1 MIFSYKKIIGLSLI
15 VLIINLMI
23 SAIGFFREII
33 IANYFGTSH
42 ILDIYNLG
50 IVFPMVF
57 VGVLS
62 STIVAVV
69 TSKYIN
75 SKNKKIFFWGNLKD
89 LLILNI
95 LLFIILSFVIEFCYK
110 YFFISY
116 SNSDLNNIQL
126 VSFLFLPIITFQ
138 SISSYFDALLNL
150 ENNILKNALSGVLL
164 PLGVIFFLILF
175 KEYNIYSII
184 LGFYFGYTLK
194 LLIQIYLYRKIFLRK
209 DDVSERAYD
218 GYTIRKD
225 FLNLS
230 LSSIILAF
238 MPLITNIYAS
248 KFGDGTVSS
257 MNYAYKLI
265 GIGFMLF
272 SSVIN
277 SVYFPYISKKFSI
290 NKNLA
295 LKESLII
302 TFLSMIFV
310 SIFLIPVY
318 FYANEFIS
326 IIFERG
332 RFDSNSTDKVANILR
347 SFLWHIPFYI
357 GGLFLSRTILSLE
370 KSKVFIIGNLIS
382 IVVLCLFI
390 FVFKSNYFN
399 VGLAF
404 LLVYSISFFYLL
416 FHSLRR

>member
-15 VLIINLMI
+15 VLIINLII
-23 SAIGFFREII
+23 STIGFFRELI

-42 ILDIYNLG
+42 ILDLYNLG
-50 IVFPMVF
+50 IVVPMIF

-69 TSKYIN
+69 TPKYIN
-75 SKNKKIFFWGNLKD
+75 AKNKRLFFWENIKD
-89 LLILNI
+89 LFFLNI
-95 LLFIILSFVIEFCYK
+95 LLFIILSLVIQFCSK

-116 SNSDLNNIQL
+116 SNDDLNHIKL
-126 VSFLFLPIITFQ
+126 VSFLFLPVVTFQ
-138 SISSYFDALLNL
+138 SISSYLDALLNS
-150 ENNILKNALSGVLL
+150 EDNILKNALSGFLL
-164 PLGVIFFLILF
+164 PLGIIFFLILF
-175 KEYNIYSII
+175 KEYDIYSIVF
-184 LGFYFGYTLK
+184 GFYFGYVLK
-194 LLIQIYLYRKIFLRK
+194 LLIQTYLYRKVLLRK
-209 DDVSERAYD
+209 ADVYEKKYD
-218 GYTIRKD
+218 VYSIRKD

-248 KFGDGTVSS
+248 KFDDGTVSS

-265 GIGFMLF
+265 AIGFMLF

-290 NKNLA
+290 DKHLA

-302 TFLSMIFV
+302 TFFSMSFV
-310 SIFLIPVY
+310 SLFLIPIY
-318 FYANEFIS
+318 FYANDFIS

-332 RFDSNSTDKVANILR
+332 QFDSNSTDRVANILR

-370 KSKVFIIGNLIS
+370 KSKVFIVGNLIS

-390 FVFKSNYFN
+390 FVFKGELFN

-404 LLVYSISFFYLL
+404 LLVYSISFIYLL
-416 FHSLRR
+416 FHSLRK